1 VRLTRHSGK
10 MPLGSRAI
18 TGVMSPLADDLNQ
31 RCPAKNKARN
41 TVVDFGPRLLP
52 AEHGVVMGMN
62 SATEGRLSRAPQVL
76 ERLSPEKENRICA
89 FGDGGCKECD
99 QWL

>member
-1 VRLTRHSGK
+1 
-10 MPLGSRAI
+10 
-18 TGVMSPLADDLNQ
+18 MSPLADDLDQ

-62 SATEGRLSRAPQVL
+62 SATEGEVVHSTPGAGAS
-76 ERLSPEKENRICA
+76 LSPEKENRICA
-89 FGDGGCKECD
+89 FGDRGCKDCD